1 MEAIKENQKVIDFL
15 HIDEYPNGDGDGY
28 GDGDGDGYGDG
39 YGYGDDRNIEAFNG
53 QKVHIIDGVQTLI
66 DHIVGQYAKGRILN
80 SDLTTKDC
88 FIAKCGNYFA
98 HGDTLD
104 EAMRDAR
111 NKYENN
117 LPTEERIR
125 LFNQQ
130 FPDRDKP
137 VPAAD
142 LFQWHNKLT
151 GSCLTGRKHFC
162 EEHGLDYEN
171 SFYTVNEFIRLT
183 ENAYGGEIIKRLKES
198 RP

>member
-1 MEAIKENQKVIDFL
+1 
-15 HIDEYPNGDGDGY
+15 
-28 GDGDGDGYGDG
+28 
-39 YGYGDDRNIEAFNG
+39 
-53 QKVHIIDGVQTLI
+53 
-66 DHIVGQYAKGRILN
+66 
-80 SDLTTKDC
+80 
-88 FIAKCGNYFA
+88 
-98 HGDTLD
+98 
-104 EAMRDAR
+104 MRDAR